1 MKIYVLEP
9 NKKGYVKEID
19 GSLKSMQAV
28 VGGPIEFCQPL
39 SFDTNPALQ
48 EVAIICNEEGK
59 LLFGAVGAVG
69 AEPNFDLY
77 TESGRKYDTIVGI
90 CFLCHAGLESED
102 LESIKNEEIAA
113 FCAQQRH

>member
-39 SFDTNPALQ
+39 SFDSNPTLQ
-48 EVAIICNEEGK
+48 EVAIICNEESK
-59 LLFGAVGAVG
+59 LFGAKT
-69 AEPNFDLY
+69 NFSLHVNG
-77 TESGRKYDTIVGI
+77 ESNAIYDYLAGI

-102 LESIKNEEIAA
+102 LESIKDEEIAA
-113 FCAQQRH
+113 FCT